1 MFLYCCTAVET
12 VAPSLSLSYSR
23 LFSGIYNGTGG
34 GIQSVLFNRER
45 GGGGWGRGEG
55 KGRGGSSTPSP
66 PPPPRLHMHPRAL
79 RERGD
84 VCTCAPWP
92 LFPGALDPG
101 RPASSVFFDSRLQG
115 SSVDPL
121 SCQHVHLLFT
131 EYALWCIMGGRDVVY
146 SLSIHREKKHH
157 IGHLE

>member
-1 MFLYCCTAVET
+1 MEFRAY
-12 VAPSLSLSYSR
+12 
-23 LFSGIYNGTGG
+23 FSTGREEEGDG
-34 GIQSVLFNRER
+34 GEVR
-45 GGGGWGRGEG
+45 GKVGEVVVH
-55 KGRGGSSTPSP
+55 PLH